1 MQILTLYV
9 IDLLIELKYINYDYF
24 YSNGKFTMMTYFKKH
39 VSELGGYKLLVSL
52 FMLQYIFISITKGNG
67 NSIIF
72 KIADLSLGFSIVLV
86 MIYTFWF
93 APKIDNDDMEL
104 TK

>member
-1 MQILTLYV
+1 
-9 IDLLIELKYINYDYF
+9 
-24 YSNGKFTMMTYFKKH
+24 
-39 VSELGGYKLLVSL
+39 
-52 FMLQYIFISITKGNG
+52 MLQYIFISITKGNG

-72 KIADLSLGFSIVLV
+72 KIADLSLGFSILLV